1 MNRSAEAP
9 AGEFGIPAMDRVRFG
24 PGASAALGEEVDRLG
39 GERVLIVTGNTL
51 AARDDLLGRLEA
63 ALGDRLAGVF
73 SGTRS
78 HVHRES
84 VIAATRAARELGA
97 DTLVSFGGGSPIDTA
112 KLVALCLAAGIEDE
126 RGLDAYR
133 YRRDGT
139 DHVFPDLPAIE
150 TPQIA
155 LSTTLSAGE
164 HTFWGGATDVERGVK
179 DAYRDPGLTPRTV
192 ILDPEL
198 TVATPAGLWGTT
210 GVKALDHAVETVC
223 SATPV
228 PFATALACGAI
239 EILGAELVRSS
250 ADPEDAAA
258 RGRCQIAAWMSIFSL
273 SSVAAGLS
281 HALGHQLGAHCG
293 IPHGVTSCIVLP
305 AVMEFNAPVNA
316 ARQRLVAEAIGAEVT
331 GLDDRAAAAAAAD
344 AVRAIV
350 AQLDVKTRLRDWGV
364 TDRDIAAVAKGAT
377 EDHMARTNPRQLR
390 SPEEVAG
397 LLRSLR

>member
-1 MNRSAEAP
+1 VFTGSQQHVPSCTVADLA
-9 AGEFGIPAMDRVRFG
+9 
-24 PGASAALGEEVDRLG
+24 RLI
-39 GERVLIVTGNTL
+39 EQHH
-51 AARDDLLGRLEA
+51 AD
-63 ALGDRLAGVF
+63 GV
-73 SGTRS
+73 
-78 HVHRES
+78 
-84 VIAATRAARELGA
+84 I
-97 DTLVSFGGGSPIDTA
+97 SFGGGSPIDTA

-239 EILGAELVRSS
+239 EILGAELVRSN
-250 ADPEDAAA
+250 AAA